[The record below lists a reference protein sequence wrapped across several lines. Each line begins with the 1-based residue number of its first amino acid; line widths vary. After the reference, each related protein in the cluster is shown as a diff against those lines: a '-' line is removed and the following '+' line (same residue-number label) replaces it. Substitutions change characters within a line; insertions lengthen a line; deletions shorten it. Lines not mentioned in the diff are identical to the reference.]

1 MKSERV
7 YFLFFKKLF
16 LDLSF
21 YILGLNATQDLFLAV
36 GKGIKNRATSRR
48 CDWGKL
54 ELIRAVTLRR
64 TVKMIA

>member
-21 YILGLNATQDLFLAV
+21 YILGLNDTMDIFLNI
-36 GKGIKNRATSRR
+36 GKGIKNRTTSRR
-48 CDWGKL
+48 CDLGKL
-54 ELIRAVTLRR
+54 QLIRAVTLRR
-64 TVKMIA
+64 TVEMIA